1 MNYFIQIGGWLSFF
15 LLFIGTFLSFF
26 NHNSEGADIASK
38 VVLIIGIFGGLW
50 TIIFYVKNK
59 KKENDQN
66 NQQLRYIENIFRK
79 PVNIFG
85 RSKNIQPIEPV
96 V

>member
-1 MNYFIQIGGWLSFF
+1 MSGWLSFF

-38 VVLIIGIFGGLW
+38 VVLILGIFGGLW

-59 KKENDQN
+59 NEENKRN
-66 NQQLRYIENIFRK
+66 KAQLKHIEKVIMN
-79 PVNIFG
+79 PYL
-85 RSKNIQPIEPV
+85 EPV